1 MAKEFKLAKAKADEL
16 LASKSE
22 EKAFTYNEQS
32 KIVNLFIK
40 LGGAGISLFIIAT
53 MLIFPLPAMM
63 QRAAVLMLSLFIIF
77 LLYPMFRNRPALDFL
92 NWIWAVLAL
101 VVCGYVLVD
110 FENLVNRM
118 GSLNTFDMILGGL
131 CVVMV
136 LDATRRSI
144 GWPLP
149 FVTIIFL
156 LYGYF
161 GNLIPGSF
169 GHRGYDIHRI
179 LNQMYMTTEGVFGIP
194 LGVVVTIV
202 FLFVLFGAFLDKGG
216 GGKFFIDL
224 AVSLAGK
231 LRGGPAKIAVVSSGL
246 MGMISGSSIANVVT
260 TGTFTIP
267 MMKRIGY
274 RPEFAG
280 AVEACA
286 STGGQIM
293 PPVMGA
299 AAFIMSEFTH
309 TPYVTIIIMAAI
321 PAFLYYLS
329 IYMNVHFEACRTGMK
344 GLPES
349 EIPRTITVLKG
360 GWHFILPVVALV
372 SVLVLGYSPARS
384 AFVGM
389 GILIV
394 TSMIKASTRLSVKDF
409 WEILNS
415 AGKSAVGIVAAC
427 ACAGMIVGVTSMT
440 GVGVKLATMIEVLS
454 SGHLIVALLLTAVAS
469 LILGM
474 ALPTTPNY
482 IVQASVAAPA
492 LIALGIPKLTAH
504 LFVFYFGVYADIT
517 PPVALAAYTAAG
529 IAKGDPMMTGVTASR
544 NVIVGFIVPFLFV
557 YYPGLVMQGTPWE
570 IVNMTASTAFGI
582 IAYSSAFC
590 NFLYRVCNVWERVA
604 LFFSG
609 ILLITPGL
617 TTDLLGL
624 AILVAVYLRQKMT
637 QNRRLKPSV

>member
-63 QRAAVLMLSLFIIF
+63 QRAAVLMLSLFVIF
-77 LLYPMFRNRPALDFL
+77 LLYPLFRNKPALDFL
-92 NWIWAVLAL
+92 NWIWAVLAV

-118 GSLNTFDMILGGL
+118 GSLNTVDMILGGL

-149 FVTIIFL
+149 FVTMIFL

-202 FLFVLFGAFLDKGG
+202 FLFILFGAFLDKGG

-224 AVSLAGK
+224 AVSLAGR

-321 PAFLYYLS
+321 PAALYYLS

-349 EIPRTITVLKG
+349 EIPRTIGVLKS

-372 SVLVLGYSPARS
+372 IVLVLGYSPARS

-394 TSMIKASTRLSVKDF
+394 TSMIKAATRMGVRDF
-409 WEILNS
+409 WEVLSS
-415 AGKSAVGIVAAC
+415 AGKTSVGIVAAC

-440 GVGVKLATMIEVLS
+440 GVGVKLATMIELLS
-454 SGHLIVALLLTAVAS
+454 GGHLIVALLLTAIAS

-504 LFVFYFGVYADIT
+504 MFVFYFGVYADIT

-529 IAKGDPMMTGVTASR
+529 IAKGDPMITGATASR

-557 YYPGLVMQGTPWE
+557 YHPGLVMQGTPWE

-582 IAYSSAFC
+582 VAYSAAFC
-590 NFLYRVCNVWERVA
+590 NFLYRVCNVWERLG
-604 LFFSG
+604 LFLSG

-617 TTDLLGL
+617 TTDLIGL
-624 AILVAVYLRQKMT
+624 AILVAVYLRQRIA
-637 QNRRLKPSV
+637 QNRRLEPSL

>member
-118 GSLNTFDMILGGL
+118 GSLNTVDMILGGL

-149 FVTIIFL
+149 FVTITFL

-179 LNQMYMTTEGVFGIP
+179 LNQMYMTTEGIFGIP

-280 AVEACA
+280 AVEACS

-309 TPYVTIIIMAAI
+309 TPYITIIIMAAI

-329 IYMNVHFEACRTGMK
+329 IYMSIHFEAGRTGMK

-372 SVLVLGYSPARS
+372 IVLVLGYSPARS

-394 TSMIKASTRLSVKDF
+394 TSMIKASTRIGVKDF
-409 WEILNS
+409 WEILSS

-529 IAKGDPMMTGVTASR
+529 IAKSDPMMTGVTASR

-617 TTDLLGL
+617 TTDSLGL

-637 QNRRLKPSV
+637 QNRRLKLSV

>member
-1 MAKEFKLAKAKADEL
+1 MAKKFDPIKAKADEL

-22 EKAFTYNEQS
+22 EKAFTYDEQNR
-32 KIVNLFIK
+32 IVNLFIK
-40 LGGAGISLFIIAT
+40 MGGAGISLFIIAT
-53 MLIFPLPAMM
+53 MLLFPLPAMM
-63 QRAAVLMLSLFIIF
+63 QRAAVLMLALFVIF
-77 LLYPMFRNRPALDFL
+77 LLYPMFREKKALDFL
-92 NWIWAVLAL
+92 NWIWAVLAV

-118 GSLNTFDMILGGL
+118 GALNTTDMILGGL

-149 FVTIIFL
+149 IVTMIFV
-156 LYGYF
+156 LYSYF
-161 GNLIPGSF
+161 GYLIPGSF

-179 LNQMYMTTEGVFGIP
+179 LNQMFMTTEGIFGIP

-202 FLFVLFGAFLDKGG
+202 FLFILFGAFLEKGG

-224 AVSLAGK
+224 AVAWAGR

-299 AAFIMSEFTH
+299 AAFIMAEFTQ
-309 TPYVTIIIMAAI
+309 TPYVTIIVMAAI
-321 PAFLYYLS
+321 PAVLYYLS

-349 EIPRTITVLKG
+349 EIPKAMVVLKG
-360 GWHFILPVVALV
+360 GWHFILPVIALV
-372 SVLVLGYSPARS
+372 VVLTLGYSPARS

-389 GILIV
+389 AILIA
-394 TSMIKASTRLSVKDF
+394 TSMINASTRMGVKDF
-409 WEILNS
+409 WEILSS
-415 AGKSAVGIVAAC
+415 AGKSSVGIVAAC
-427 ACAGMIVGVTSMT
+427 ACAGIIVGVTSMT
-440 GVGVKLATMIEVLS
+440 GLGVKLAMMIEMLAG
-454 SGHLIVALLLTAVAS
+454 GHLIIALLLTAVAS

-492 LIALGIPKLTAH
+492 LIALGVPKLTAH
-504 LFVFYFGVYADIT
+504 MFVFYFGVFADIT

-529 IAKGDPMMTGVTASR
+529 IAKGDPMITGAIATR
-544 NVIVGFIVPFLFV
+544 MVIVGFIVPFLFV
-557 YYPGLVMQGTPWE
+557 YHPALVMQGSLWE
-570 IVNMTASTAFGI
+570 IINMTASTAFGI
-582 IAYSSAFC
+582 ISYSAAVSGY
-590 NFLYRVCNVWERVA
+590 LYRKCGAWERMA
-604 LFFSG
+604 LFLSG
-609 ILLITPGL
+609 VLLITPGL
-617 TTDLLGL
+617 VTDLMGL
-624 AILVAVYLRQKMT
+624 AILVGVYLLQKMRRD
-637 QNRRLKPSV
+637 NRPEPVV

>member
-1 MAKEFKLAKAKADEL
+1 MAKEFKRAKAKADEL

-22 EKAFTYNEQS
+22 EKAFTYDEQNR
-32 KIVNLFIK
+32 IVNLFIK

-53 MLIFPLPAMM
+53 MLFLPLPAMM
-63 QRAAVLMLSLFIIF
+63 QRAAVLMLGLFVIF
-77 LLYPMFRNRPALDFL
+77 LLYPMFRNNKALDFL
-92 NWIWAVLAL
+92 NWIWAVLAV

-110 FENLVNRM
+110 FENLVNRS
-118 GSLNTFDMILGGL
+118 GALNTIDMILGGL

-149 FVTIIFL
+149 FVTVIFV
-156 LYGYF
+156 LYSYLGY
-161 GNLIPGSF
+161 LIPGSF

-179 LNQMYMTTEGVFGIP
+179 LNQMFMTTEGIFGIP

-202 FLFVLFGAFLDKGG
+202 FLFLLFGAFLEKGG

-224 AVSLAGK
+224 AVAWAGK
-231 LRGGPAKIAVVSSGL
+231 LRGGPAKIAVISSGL

-299 AAFIMSEFTH
+299 AAFIMAEFTQ
-309 TPYVTIIIMAAI
+309 TPYVTIIVMAAI
-321 PAFLYYLS
+321 PAVLYYLS

-344 GLPES
+344 GLPDE
-349 EIPRTITVLKG
+349 EIPKAMVVLKA
-360 GWHFILPVVALV
+360 GWRFILPVIALV
-372 SVLVLGYSPARS
+372 VVLVLGYSPGRS

-389 GILIV
+389 AILIA
-394 TSMIKASTRLSVKDF
+394 TSMIKASTRMGVKDF
-409 WEILNS
+409 WEILSS
-415 AGKSAVGIVAAC
+415 AGKNSVGIVAAC
-427 ACAGMIVGVTSMT
+427 ACAGIIVGVTSMT
-440 GVGVKLATMIEVLS
+440 GLGVKMSMIIELLS
-454 SGHLIVALLLTAVAS
+454 SGHLIIALLLTAVAS

-492 LIALGIPKLTAH
+492 LIALGVPKLTAH
-504 LFVFYFGVYADIT
+504 MFVFYFGVFADIT
-517 PPVALAAYTAAG
+517 PPVALAAYAAAG
-529 IAKGDPMMTGVTASR
+529 IAKGDPMITGAIATR
-544 NVIVGFIVPFLFV
+544 IVIVGFIVPFLFV
-557 YYPGLVMQGTPWE
+557 YYPGLVMRGTLWE
-570 IVNMTASTAFGI
+570 IINMTVSTAFGI
-582 IAYSSAFC
+582 ISYSAAVG
-590 NFLYRVCNVWERVA
+590 NYLYRKCNAWERMA
-604 LFFSG
+604 LFISG
-609 ILLITPGL
+609 VLLITPGL
-617 TTDLLGL
+617 TTDLMGL
-624 AILVAVYLRQKMT
+624 AILVALYLRQRMMRD
-637 QNRRLKPSV
+637 NRPEPAV

>member
-40 LGGAGISLFIIAT
+40 LGGSGISLFIIAT

-118 GSLNTFDMILGGL
+118 GSLNTVDMILGGL

-149 FVTIIFL
+149 FVTITFL

-179 LNQMYMTTEGVFGIP
+179 LNQMYMTTEGIFGIP

-280 AVEACA
+280 AVEACS

-309 TPYVTIIIMAAI
+309 TPYITIIIMAAI

-329 IYMNVHFEACRTGMK
+329 IYMSIHFEAGRTGMK

-372 SVLVLGYSPARS
+372 IVLVLGYSPARS

-394 TSMIKASTRLSVKDF
+394 TSMIKASTRIGVKDF
-409 WEILNS
+409 WEILSS

-529 IAKGDPMMTGVTASR
+529 IAKSDPMMTGVTASR

-617 TTDLLGL
+617 TTDSLGL

-637 QNRRLKPSV
+637 QNRRLKLSV